1 MLRTTQP
8 TERVPKGQLF
18 NQNHQL
24 NSEANKQQLK
34 QQMQFET
41 VAPSMTILQ
50 TSKLALHSQNKQN
63 PKSAKEESLF
73 LTKDKNVEPFIKRL
87 FYFTILKISISV
99 EITGFR
105 SELWRWCIFCMDST
119 RWRPRKPVKQV
130 RVYLSALT
138 GEEDAKGL
146 LMLSQ
151 HRQQKL
157 AFCFLSE
164 RQKSQRH

>member
-1 MLRTTQP
+1 MLKTTQP

-105 SELWRWCIFCMDST
+105 SEL
-119 RWRPRKPVKQV
+119 
-130 RVYLSALT
+130 
-138 GEEDAKGL
+138 
-146 LMLSQ
+146 
-151 HRQQKL
+151 
-157 AFCFLSE
+157 
-164 RQKSQRH
+164 